1 MNTSPL
7 AGQTDLVS
15 ATLLINGN
23 TLPDTYQLV
32 SVTTRPSKRTSLE
45 SVFSKCAASIVL
57 CLSFPAL

>member
-23 TLPDTYQLV
+23 TLPDTCQLV
-32 SVTTRPSKRTSLE
+32 SVKNGFHLWSETYDRTMDDA
-45 SVFSKCAASIVL
+45 FAI
-57 CLSFPAL
+57 